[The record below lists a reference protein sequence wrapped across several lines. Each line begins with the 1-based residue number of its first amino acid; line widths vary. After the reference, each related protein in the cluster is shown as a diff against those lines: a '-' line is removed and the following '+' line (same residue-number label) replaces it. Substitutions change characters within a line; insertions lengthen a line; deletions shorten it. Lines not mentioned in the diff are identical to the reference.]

1 MPPRN
6 IKMASGN
13 GGLTLDARFT
23 QMANA
28 TVANRQVAVA
38 QRCPPAPRPPGLPP
52 AILWRS
58 QRGTRCVP
66 PLTAAIGRALPL
78 AAAAAG

>member
-38 QRCPPAPRPPGLPP
+38 QRCPPAPRPPCRPRSSGARSAEP
-52 AILWRS
+52 AVCPR
-58 QRGTRCVP
+58 
-66 PLTAAIGRALPL
+66 
-78 AAAAAG
+78 